1 MAPSC
6 ICMLY
11 TNEMLIGG
19 REERGGKGG
28 ERGEGGEREERR
40 KGGREGS
47 GPNKG
52 SYPWYKGTVQFTF
65 SLPLPSPCPS
75 PSPLTLS
82 LPPSLS
88 TPLLSCLKIKKH
100 TQTSESVYHHRYDE
114 SGNSLPVQVPRHCEN
129 SRCPADVKH
138 HITNRWGNWNKMEA

>member
-1 MAPSC
+1 MILSC

-19 REERGGKGG
+19 REEGGRK
-28 ERGEGGEREERR
+28 GEREERGR
-40 KGGREGS
+40 RGGREG
-47 GPNKG
+47 G
-52 SYPWYKGTVQFTF
+52 YKGTVQFTF
-65 SLPLPSPCPS
+65 SLPLPSSCLS
-75 PSPLTLS
+75 PSPLALS

-88 TPLLSCLKIKKH
+88 TPLLSCLKIKKYI
-100 TQTSESVYHHRYDE
+100 QTSESVYHHRYDE

-129 SRCPADVKH
+129 SRCPADVKR